1 MSPVRKPPAAR
12 LSEEGKKALR
22 DLQFLLDDAPN
33 VLTQARPGVIP
44 RWEGLVQEMIYC
56 GNCWPRFCEPHRKA
70 LDEVQKAGEA
80 ATESSEGTSEGRTGS
95 AV

>member
-22 DLQFLLDDAPN
+22 DLQFLLNDAPN

-44 RWEGLVQEMIYC
+44 RWESLVQEMIYC

-70 LDEVQKAGEA
+70 LEEVQKAGET
-80 ATESSEGTSEGRTGS
+80 ATESSEGYAKDQADS
-95 AV
+95 AA